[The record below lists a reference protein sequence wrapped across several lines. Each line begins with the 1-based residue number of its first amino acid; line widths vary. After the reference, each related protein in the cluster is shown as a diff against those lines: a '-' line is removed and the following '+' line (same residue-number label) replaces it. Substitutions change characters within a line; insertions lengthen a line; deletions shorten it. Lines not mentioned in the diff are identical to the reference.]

1 MTTPHKSQ
9 QNNIYIHTTRLNY
22 SINQRLILNNVSCE
36 LSAKSIAILGTN
48 GSGKSTFLRLIDGLE
63 RRTSGDLQVL
73 GLDPS
78 RKAKELHHRI
88 GFVFTNPDTQII
100 MPTVAEDVAFSLHG
114 AVMSKQEKTERVK
127 KQLADFHLSQFAN
140 QPAHSLSGGQKQM
153 LALAGILIRDPQ
165 LLLADEPT
173 TMLDLPNAER
183 ISHVLLGN
191 HSRPVIIATH
201 DLELASHC
209 ELAMH
214 FHNGQIVEIAESG
227 KVIEDYRRYCSQI
240 SAGIPSTGL
249 GYSA

>member
-1 MTTPHKSQ
+1 MVTPDFEHNSTSV
-9 QNNIYIHTTRLNY
+9 HTNALTYRVGE
-22 SINQRLILNNVSCE
+22 RLILDNVSCE
-36 LSAKSIAILGTN
+36 LSGASIAILGTN

-78 RKAKELHHRI
+78 RKAKELHTKI

-114 AVMSKQEKTERVK
+114 AAMSHEEKEERVK
-127 KQLADFHLSQFAN
+127 EQLAELHLSQFAN

-153 LALAGILIRDPQ
+153 LALAGILIREPHM
-165 LLLADEPT
+165 LLADEPT

-183 ISHVLLGN
+183 ISHMLLN
-191 HSRPVIIATH
+191 NRNRPTLIATH

-214 FHNGQIVEIAESG
+214 FHNGQIVEIDESG
-227 KVIEDYRRYCSQI
+227 KVIEDYRRYCSRI
-240 SAGIPSTGL
+240 SADMPGTRL
-249 GYSA
+249 GGNA